1 MEKKMYNEKFR
12 QTTILCVK
20 KDKKIVIAGDG
31 QVSAGPTILKGNV
44 VKVRKIYNDKIA
56 VGFAGSTADA
66 FTLMERLDSK
76 LQGYGGNLLRSAVEL
91 AKDWRTD
98 KFLRRLE
105 AMMIATDGNQIL
117 LVTGNGDVIEPEED
131 VIGIGSGGNYAMSA
145 ARALLRK
152 TDLPVEE
159 IVRESLKIA
168 GEVCVYTNQHHTVIE
183 MEAS

>member
-1 MEKKMYNEKFR
+1 MYKEKFR

-20 KDKKIVIAGDG
+20 RDNKIVIAGDG
-31 QVSAGPTILKGNV
+31 QVSAGPTILKRNV

-56 VGFAGSTADA
+56 IGFAGSTADA

-98 KFLRRLE
+98 KYLRRLE

-131 VIGIGSGGNYAMSA
+131 IIGIGSGGNYAMSA

-152 TDLPVEE
+152 TDLSAEE

-168 GEVCVYTNQHHTVIE
+168 GEICVYTNQHHTVIE